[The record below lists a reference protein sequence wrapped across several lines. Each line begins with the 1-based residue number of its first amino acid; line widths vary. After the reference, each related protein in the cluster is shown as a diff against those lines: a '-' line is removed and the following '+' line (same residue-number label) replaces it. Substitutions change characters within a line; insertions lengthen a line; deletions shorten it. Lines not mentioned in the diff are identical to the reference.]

1 MQILPKIWPGLA
13 HLYCALL
20 YFIAPIAEKP
30 RNLTA
35 IAGSRNI
42 TLTWLPSIVMRGKF
56 VRYYEISV
64 ASRTRQRS
72 FNVTGSNSYTV
83 NWLSGYTN
91 YSIEVRA
98 VTDSGPGESATLT
111 VRTEEAGL

>member
-1 MQILPKIWPGLA
+1 MLELIFHHFIDPLA
-13 HLYCALL
+13 G
-20 YFIAPIAEKP
+20 KP

-35 IAGSRNI
+35 VAGSRNI
-42 TLTWLPSIVMRGKF
+42 TLTWLPSIVLKGKS

-64 ASRTRQRS
+64 VSHTRQRN

-98 VTDSGPGESATLT
+98 VTNYGPGESATLT
-111 VRTEEAGL
+111 IRTEEAGL